1 MAQKNKVKKK
11 LKDLRSQ
18 RWYGPNTMRGVSAR
32 ARSRQMGFGPDDI
45 NNKPRIGIINTWSDM
60 NTCHSHFKDRAEE
73 IKRGVYQAGGFPI
86 ELPAMSLGEILVKPS
101 TMLYRNFLAM
111 EAEELIRCHP
121 IDGVVLMG
129 GCDKTTPALLMAA
142 LSMNIPAIYMPAGP
156 MLRGFFAG
164 ETLGSGTDVLR
175 YWADRRAGLID
186 DEKME
191 NVVGGMSRSAGTC
204 MVMGTA
210 ATMMALS
217 EALGMTLPGASSIPA
232 VDTAHA
238 LMASACGR
246 RIVDM
251 VWEDLKPRDIMTEAA
266 FDNATAVDMAMGGST
281 NAMIHL
287 IAIAGRAGI
296 KLDLERFD
304 KISQKT
310 PVLANIKPSGEF
322 LMEDFYYAGGIRG
335 LMNQMKD
342 HLDLRQINVTGG
354 TLGESIKDQPVYL
367 DDVIKSL
374 DDPLYHQGG
383 TAILRGNLAPDGCV
397 IKQTAADPKFHQH
410 VGKAIVFKDY
420 TDLNLRIDDPDLEV
434 DENSV
439 LVLQN
444 AGPIGAPGMP
454 EWGMLP
460 IPKKLLEKGVRD
472 MVRISDCRMSGT
484 AYGTCVLHVAPEAA
498 VGGPLGL
505 VKDGDEIEID
515 IQGRK
520 IHLDVSEEE
529 LAKRK
534 AAWSPPVYPATRGY
548 TALYAKHVTQ
558 ANEGADFDF
567 LHAGDE
573 TPEPLIF

>member
-1 MAQKNKVKKK
+1 MAKAKKK
-11 LKDLRSQ
+11 LEDLRSQ
-18 RWYGPNTMRGVSAR
+18 RWYGPNTQRGFTHR
-32 ARSRQMGFGPDDI
+32 TRGRQMGIGREDI
-45 NNKPRIGIINTWSDM
+45 VGKPCIGIINTWSDM

-73 IKRGVYQAGGFPI
+73 IKRGVYQTGGFPI
-86 ELPAMSLGEILVKPS
+86 ELPAMSLGEIFVKPS

-142 LSMNIPAIYMPAGP
+142 LTMNLPAIYMPAGP
-156 MLRGFFAG
+156 MLKGFYAG
-164 ETLGSGTDVLR
+164 ETLGSGTDVWR
-175 YWADRRAGLID
+175 FWADRRAGLID
-186 DEKME
+186 DDTME
-191 NVVGGMSRSAGTC
+191 NALGGMARSAGTC

-210 ATMMALS
+210 ATMMSLT
-217 EALGMTLPGASSIPA
+217 ETLGMSLPGASSIPA
-232 VDTAHA
+232 VDTNHA
-238 LMASACGR
+238 LMAAACGR

-266 FDNATAVDMAMGGST
+266 FDNATVVDMSLGGST

-287 IAIAGRAGI
+287 IAVAGRAGI

-304 KISQKT
+304 QISQKT
-310 PVLANIKPSGEF
+310 PVLGNIKPSGEYV
-322 LMEDFYYAGGIRG
+322 MEDFYYAGGLRG
-335 LMNQMKD
+335 LMNRLSD
-342 HLDLRQINVTGG
+342 HLDLDQINVSGG
-354 TLGESIKDQPVYL
+354 TLGDAIKDAPVYE
-367 DDVIKSL
+367 DEVIKPI
-374 DDPLYHQGG
+374 DEPLYHQGG

-410 VGKAIVFKDY
+410 KGKAVVFKDY
-420 TDLNLRIDDPDLEV
+420 ADLNDRIDDPDLEV

-460 IPKKLLEKGVRD
+460 IPKKLLEQGVRD

-484 AYGTCVLHVAPEAA
+484 AYGTCILHVAPEAA

-505 VKDGDEIEID
+505 VEDGDLIELD
-515 IQGRK
+515 IPARK
-520 IHLDVSEEE
+520 LLLDVSDEE
-529 LAKRK
+529 LNKRR
-534 AAWSPPVYPATRGY
+534 ATWQAPPYPATRGY
-548 TALYAKHVTQ
+548 TALFAKHVTQ
-558 ANEGADFDF
+558 ANEGCDFDF

>member
-11 LKDLRSQ
+11 LEDLRSQ

-156 MLRGFFAG
+156 MLRGFYAG

-534 AAWSPPVYPATRGY
+534 TAWSPPVYPATRGY

>member
-1 MAQKNKVKKK
+1 MVQKNKVKKK
-11 LKDLRSQ
+11 LEDLRSQ

>member
-11 LKDLRSQ
+11 LEDLRSQ

-156 MLRGFFAG
+156 MLRSFYAG

-534 AAWSPPVYPATRGY
+534 TAWSPPVYPATRGY

>member
-217 EALGMTLPGASSIPA
+217 EVLGMTLPGASSIPA

-534 AAWSPPVYPATRGY
+534 AVWSPPVYPATRGY

>member
-1 MAQKNKVKKK
+1 MVQKNKVKKK
-11 LKDLRSQ
+11 LEDLRSQ

-86 ELPAMSLGEILVKPS
+86 EMPAMSLGEILVKPS

-156 MLRGFFAG
+156 MLRGFYAG

>member
-11 LKDLRSQ
+11 LEDLRSQ
-18 RWYGPNTMRGVSAR
+18 RWYGPNTVRGVSAR

-86 ELPAMSLGEILVKPS
+86 EMPAMSLGEILVKPS

-156 MLRGFFAG
+156 MLRGFYAG

-534 AAWSPPVYPATRGY
+534 TAWSPPVYPATRGY

>member
-1 MAQKNKVKKK
+1 MKKK
-11 LKDLRSQ
+11 QLKNLRSQ
-18 RWYGPNTMRGVSAR
+18 RWYSPNNLRGVSAR
-32 ARSRQMGFGPDDI
+32 ARSRQMGFGPEDLND
-45 NNKPRIGIINTWSDM
+45 KPCIGIINTWSDM
-60 NTCHSHFKDRAEE
+60 NTCHSHFKDRVEE
-73 IKRGVYQAGGFPI
+73 IKRGIYQSGGFPI

-111 EAEELIRCHP
+111 EAEELMRCHP

-156 MLRGFFAG
+156 MLRGYFEG

-175 YWADRRAGLID
+175 YWADYRAGLV
-186 DEKME
+186 EKEKLE

-210 ATMMALS
+210 ATMMAIA
-217 EALGMTLPGASSIPA
+217 ETLGMTFPGASSIPA

-266 FDNATAVDMAMGGST
+266 FNNATVIDMALGGST

-296 KLDLERFD
+296 KLELERFD
-304 KISQKT
+304 EISKKT

-322 LMEDFYYAGGIRG
+322 LMEDFYYAGGIRA
-335 LMNQMKD
+335 LMGRLNTL
-342 HLDLRQINVTGG
+342 LDLTQINVTGK
-354 TLGESIKDQPVYL
+354 TLGSGLAGQKVFHEG
-367 DDVIKSL
+367 VIKTL
-374 DDPLYHQGG
+374 DNPLFSQGG

-410 VGKAIVFKDY
+410 IGKALVFKDY
-420 TDLNLRIDDPDLEV
+420 ADLNLRIDDPSLDVNES
-434 DENSV
+434 SV

-484 AYGTCVLHVAPEAA
+484 AYGTCILHVAPEAA

-505 VKDGDEIEID
+505 VKTGDLIELD
-515 IQGRK
+515 IPKRILHLQVSDEEFRK
-520 IHLDVSEEE
+520 RR
-529 LAKRK
+529 ARWK
-534 AAWSPPVYPATRGY
+534 PPIFPATRGY
-548 TALYAKHVTQ
+548 TALYGKHVTQ

>member
-1 MAQKNKVKKK
+1 MVQKNKVKKK
-11 LKDLRSQ
+11 LEDLRSQ

-156 MLRGFFAG
+156 MLRSFYAG

>member
-11 LKDLRSQ
+11 LEDLRSQ

-534 AAWSPPVYPATRGY
+534 AVWSPPVYPATRGY

>member
-1 MAQKNKVKKK
+1 MVQKNKVKKK
-11 LKDLRSQ
+11 LEDLRSQ

-156 MLRGFFAG
+156 MLRGFYAG

-534 AAWSPPVYPATRGY
+534 AVWSPPVYPATRGY

>member
-251 VWEDLKPRDIMTEAA
+251 VWEDLKPRDIMSEAA

-534 AAWSPPVYPATRGY
+534 AVWSPPVYPATRGY

>member
-1 MAQKNKVKKK
+1 MVQKNKVKKK
-11 LKDLRSQ
+11 LEDLRSQ

-156 MLRGFFAG
+156 MLRGFYAG